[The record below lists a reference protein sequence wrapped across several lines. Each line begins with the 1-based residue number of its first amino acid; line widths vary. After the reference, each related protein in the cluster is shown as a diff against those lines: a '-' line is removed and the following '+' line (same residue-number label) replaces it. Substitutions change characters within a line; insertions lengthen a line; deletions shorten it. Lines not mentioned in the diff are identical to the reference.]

1 MKNLVNLVL
10 VLISLN
16 LVKSHMMTEYEE
28 SFKYLRTFGYLQID
42 EKSQNS
48 LNDDK
53 ISPEKITK
61 ALKEFQVRK
70 KLNLIQHFIKI
81 II

>member
-28 SFKYLRTFGYLQID
+28 SVKYLRTFGYLQID